1 MDLMSKYILSE
12 EKSQE
17 RMSICNACE
26 HKIEI
31 TNMCG
36 KCGCYLP
43 WKVNLAPAMCPVLK
57 WTSILTEVPPES
69 TLPGAQ

>member
-1 MDLMSKYILSE
+1 MDLMSKFFLSE
-12 EKSQE
+12 ERQQE
-17 RMSICNACE
+17 RLAICNACE

-43 WKVNLAPAMCPVLK
+43 WKVNLAPATCPDLR
-57 WTSILTEVPPES
+57 WTSVALEDFEVVQNPE
-69 TLPGAQ
+69 